1 MDPSSLPGR
10 SDDCFEHDGLITKR
24 AIRAIA
30 LAHLR
35 PAPDELLWDVGVGSG
50 AIAIEWALAAP
61 GARAVGLERRE
72 ERAARA
78 RRNVTRF
85 GLDGRVDVRLGE
97 AADLVEALA
106 ADAGHATAPD
116 AVFFGGGVD
125 RATVESCWRALRPG
139 GRLVVH
145 GVTLETAGLLVEL
158 HRDLG
163 GELSRIQLEAAEPI
177 GRFTGWKPARPIVQ
191 WVAHRPQEAVTA

>member
-1 MDPSSLPGR
+1 MDLSPLPGR

-24 AIRAIA
+24 AVRA
-30 LAHLR
+30 LALIRLR
-35 PAPDELLWDVGVGSG
+35 PAPGELLWDVGLGSG
-50 AIAIEWALAAP
+50 AVAIEWALAAP
-61 GARAVGLERRE
+61 GARAIGLERRE
-72 ERAARA
+72 ERADRA

-85 GLDGRVDVRLGE
+85 GLDERIDVRLG
-97 AADLVEALA
+97 AAGELVTALA
-106 ADAGHATAPD
+106 KDEGSAPD

-125 RATVESCWRALRPG
+125 RETVRCCWAALRPG

-145 GVTLETAGLLVEL
+145 GVTLETAALLVEL
-158 HRDLG
+158 HRELG

-191 WVAHRPQEAVTA
+191 WVAHRPAEPVTA